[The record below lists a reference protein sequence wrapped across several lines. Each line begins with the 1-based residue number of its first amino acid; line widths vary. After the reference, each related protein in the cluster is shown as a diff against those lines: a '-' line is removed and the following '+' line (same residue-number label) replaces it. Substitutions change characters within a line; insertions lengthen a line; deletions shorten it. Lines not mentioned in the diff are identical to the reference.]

1 MMYTE
6 LCQAIHRCHNF
17 VVISHFRPDGDAIG
31 STIALGL
38 TLQALGKKVQLW
50 NEDPCPARYTFL
62 QGSELLQPVP
72 PALPQ
77 EVDCFI
83 CVDTGDLKRVGDIG
97 MARFNEATFTVNID
111 HHQTNTR
118 YARLNVVKGGEAA
131 CGCMIAEII
140 EALGA
145 PLTRPVAEALY
156 TAISTDTG
164 SFQYNSTTPQV
175 MRTAAALMEA
185 GVDVGDIN
193 RRIWQE
199 SPMSV
204 YTMKREVLNNMVLEE
219 NGMLS
224 HYSMP
229 AGKKAELGVG
239 MEDCKDLVDYIR
251 IWEGVKAAVIFEDME
266 NGMIRVSLRSK
277 DPQIDVS
284 AIAGEHGGG
293 GHAMASGI
301 RMRGTLEDC
310 REKVLN
316 SFRRELR
323 KLS

>member
-1 MMYTE
+1 MYTE
-6 LCQAIHRCHNF
+6 LCQVINSHKNF

-31 STIALGL
+31 STLALGL
-38 TLQALGKKVQLW
+38 TLRALGKQVQLW

-62 QGSELLQPVP
+62 QGSELLQAIP

-83 CVDTGDLKRVGDIG
+83 CVDTGDLKRIGDAA
-97 MARFNEATFTVNID
+97 MARFKEAPYTVNID
-111 HHQTNTR
+111 HHHTNTN
-118 YARLNVVKGGEAA
+118 YADLNVVKGGEAA
-131 CGCMIAEII
+131 CGCMIAELIT
-140 EALGA
+140 ALGA

-156 TAISTDTG
+156 AAISTDTG
-164 SFQYNSTTPQV
+164 SFQYGSTTPQV
-175 MRTAAALMEA
+175 MRTTASLIEA

-204 YTMKREVLNNMVLEE
+204 YTMQKEVLNHMVIEE
-219 NGMLS
+219 NGALT

-277 DPQIDVS
+277 DPRIDVS
-284 AIAGEHGGG
+284 SIAGEHGGG
-293 GHAMASGI
+293 GHSMASGI

>member
-1 MMYTE
+1 MYTE
-6 LCQAIHRCHNF
+6 LCQVINSHKNF

-31 STIALGL
+31 STLALGL
-38 TLQALGKKVQLW
+38 TLRALGKQVQLW
-50 NEDPCPARYTFL
+50 NEDPCPSRYTFL
-62 QGSELLQPVP
+62 QGSELLQAIP

-83 CVDTGDLKRVGDIG
+83 CVDTGDLKRIGDAA
-97 MARFNEATFTVNID
+97 MARFKEAPYTVNID
-111 HHQTNTR
+111 HHHTNTN
-118 YARLNVVKGGEAA
+118 YADLNVVKGGEAA
-131 CGCMIAEII
+131 CGCMIAELIT
-140 EALGA
+140 ALGA

-156 TAISTDTG
+156 AAISTDTG
-164 SFQYNSTTPQV
+164 SFQYGSTTPQV
-175 MRTAAALMEA
+175 MRTTASLIEA

-204 YTMKREVLNNMVLEE
+204 YTMQKEVLNHMVIEE
-219 NGMLS
+219 NGALT

-277 DPQIDVS
+277 DPRIDVS
-284 AIAGEHGGG
+284 SIAGEHGGG